1 VTFFVK
7 KRGKTYRVEG
17 RHGERLR
24 RGTGERGRLRLS
36 LGTMNG
42 DAAHLLYSKIERALA
57 EGPGS
62 ALWRELKTLLPPA
75 AFAKLSGLCGYVT
88 EGPRP
93 TWQELSAKFSA
104 WLLQRVALG
113 KLRESTRSRYEQTIK
128 TFGIFLASKG
138 LLEIDQI
145 SRTVVEDYKSWRLEK
160 VLAKKFS
167 RGGRGI
173 LLDTA
178 ILHGLFGYA
187 IECELLTRNPVRMV
201 ADQVIT
207 RNAVLNLSRPMI

>member
-1 VTFFVK
+1 MLAWIGLQPLARGKGGRLRSHRHEGEKAGADGNSPKDRASAHASIAVTFFVK

-104 WLLQRVALG
+104 WLL
-113 KLRESTRSRYEQTIK
+113 
-128 TFGIFLASKG
+128 
-138 LLEIDQI
+138 
-145 SRTVVEDYKSWRLEK
+145 
-160 VLAKKFS
+160 
-167 RGGRGI
+167 
-173 LLDTA
+173 
-178 ILHGLFGYA
+178 
-187 IECELLTRNPVRMV
+187 
-201 ADQVIT
+201 
-207 RNAVLNLSRPMI
+207 